1 MTRVYFTDRA
11 LGKQFP
17 AILREA
23 GISVERHADH
33 FADNA
38 ADEEWLT
45 AVARKGWIAVTHD
58 QRIRYKVNQR
68 DAVMNNGLALLV
80 VMGKAPFSDLAR
92 SFAAT
97 IGRIERFLERN
108 RRPLIA
114 KVYRATEAELARRAD
129 APGRVEL
136 WLSETSWAKGR

>member
-1 MTRVYFTDRA
+1 VSRVYFTDRA

-38 ADEEWLT
+38 ADEEWLA
-45 AVARKGWIAVTHD
+45 AVARKGWIALTHD

-68 DAVMNNGLALLV
+68 DAVMKNRLALLV
-80 VMGKAPFSDLAR
+80 VMGKAPFADLAR
-92 SFAAT
+92 SFVAT
-97 IGRIERFLERN
+97 IARIERFLERN
-108 RRPLIA
+108 EPPLIA
-114 KVYRATEAELARRAD
+114 KVYRAGEAELGRRPD
-129 APGRVEL
+129 APGRVDL
-136 WLSETSWAKGR
+136 WLTEVSWRKGL